1 MFACTRL
8 ARRRVY
14 CPRLLWQSTPC
25 ATRLPLNRHNSSN
38 ASDPPA
44 HDEADADT
52 SEQLESEIF
61 TDPQPNAV
69 GYQEESRPES
79 YGQFMDTIGKDF
91 RHPSTRK
98 WLGGAVVEFVFTCC
112 HRCSY
117 RSMLAFSDESFVLA
131 SSATI

>member
-8 ARRRVY
+8 ARRRVR
-14 CPRLLWQSTPC
+14 CPRPLWQSTPC
-25 ATRLPLNRHNSSN
+25 AARLSLNRHSSSH
-38 ASDPPA
+38 ASDPP
-44 HDEADADT
+44 DNADADT

-61 TDPQPNAV
+61 TDSQPNAV

-79 YGQFMDTIGKDF
+79 YSQFMDTIGKDF

-98 WLGGAVVEFVFTCC
+98 WLGGAVVEFVYTWC

-117 RSMLAFSDESFVLA
+117 RTVLAFSDEPFVLA